1 MCHVF
6 SEVILRHLCAVVCG
20 CFVRTQLIPFCLE
33 WDQER
38 GTGKPGTGQ
47 DGFVSFLWS
56 FWICENDMT
65 MNSFISSVFLDIIK
79 KFKKQTTNGVRSLLY
94 QGWSVTSIHLFCIQ
108 AIKFH
113 ILYPLSINTVFL
125 SAKPSNYYLMVS
137 VLFFPSL
144 SCYGHFFIKFY
155 NFISFSWGLF
165 HLTLMAAFKCEL
177 VFGRV
182 CMEDGC

>member
-1 MCHVF
+1 M
-6 SEVILRHLCAVVCG
+6 VCG
-20 CFVRTQLIPFCLE
+20 CHVKTRLIPFCLE

-56 FWICENDMT
+56 IWIWENYMT
-65 MNSFISSVFLDIIK
+65 MNSFILSVFLDIIK
-79 KFKKQTTNGVRSLLY
+79 KSQKQTTNGVWSLFY

-113 ILYPLSINTVFL
+113 ILYHLSINTMFL
-125 SAKPSNYYLMVS
+125 LTKPNNYYLMVS
-137 VLFFPSL
+137 MLLLPSP
-144 SCYGHFFIKFY
+144 SCYGHFFMKFY
-155 NFISFSWGLF
+155 DFISFSWGLV
-165 HLTLMAAFKCEL
+165 HLNLMAAFKCEL

-182 CMEDGC
+182 CLEDGC